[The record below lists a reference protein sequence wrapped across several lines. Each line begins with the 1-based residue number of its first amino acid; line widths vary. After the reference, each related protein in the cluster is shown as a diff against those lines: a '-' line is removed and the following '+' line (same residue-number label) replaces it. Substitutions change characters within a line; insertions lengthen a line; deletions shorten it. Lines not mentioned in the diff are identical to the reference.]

1 MLRKED
7 KYEELKM
14 TFMAIKGTFKTS
26 KCKVIRRNVRAKNGD
41 RYSDKQI
48 ERPNIISKEK
58 LSWQIDFLFLK
69 QHKTRLSKIT
79 SFQDADTFFF

>member
-41 RYSDKQI
+41 RYSDK
-48 ERPNIISKEK
+48 
-58 LSWQIDFLFLK
+58 
-69 QHKTRLSKIT
+69 
-79 SFQDADTFFF
+79 